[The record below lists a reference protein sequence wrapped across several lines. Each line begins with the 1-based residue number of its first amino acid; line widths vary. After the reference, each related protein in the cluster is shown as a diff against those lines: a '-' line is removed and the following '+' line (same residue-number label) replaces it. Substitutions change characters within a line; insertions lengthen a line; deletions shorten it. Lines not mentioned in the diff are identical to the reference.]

1 VSSEVNVTIRIT
13 VPTGMAADVAKQKV
27 RGVLDRHGIELD
39 PDDEPRF
46 SGQDGTVRCT
56 ILEGAWNMLDKAKM
70 RADLQAE
77 GFPGNFAVESF
88 SKHGWGED
96 DQE

>member
-1 VSSEVNVTIRIT
+1 
-13 VPTGMAADVAKQKV
+13 
-27 RGVLDRHGIELD
+27 
-39 PDDEPRF
+39 
-46 SGQDGTVRCT
+46 
-56 ILEGAWNMLDKAKM
+56 MLDKAKM